1 VIPIPSTAS
10 TPQALIS
17 IAGLERALSAERL
30 QAYRLPADRDVT
42 HGLARYIWNL
52 ALADAVAPLLH
63 AFEVTLRNEVVR
75 TAGKIVPAR
84 IAAANAAARANA
96 PAFLSGTFPSWLDV
110 EPTMLLANE
119 KRKLDRAKSELGNDR
134 RTHTEGHLI
143 AKLDLGFWV
152 ALCRHAYADTR
163 AEGPRLWPVGLKQ
176 AFRYRPAEITT
187 ASAIFHQFDL
197 IREFR
202 NRVAH
207 HDPIWDRDYLGKH
220 EHILVSLAW
229 MAPKLADAL
238 RTISRSPAGFAAGPG
253 AYRPLAEDI
262 LGTGAGSSSDPV
274 TRVVRALR
282 SVPEDQ
288 RPDAA
293 TAMIEALVRLE
304 P

>member
-63 AFEVTLRNEVVR
+63 AFEVTLRNEVR

-238 RTISRSPAGFAAGPG
+238 RTISRSPAVFAAGPG